1 MLIYVLVINI
11 VGFIAMWYDKAMAR
25 ARKYRVPESRLLLIA
40 AAGGSIGVYLGIH
53 IFRHK
58 VNNLIFTL
66 GVPIILIVQ
75 IIIFRNFR

>member
-1 MLIYVLVINI
+1 MLIYVLAINI
-11 VGFIAMWYDKAMAR
+11 VGFIAMWYDKVMAR

-40 AAGGSIGVYLGIH
+40 AAGGSVGVYLGINV
-53 IFRHK
+53 FRHK

-66 GVPIILIVQ
+66 GVPVILIVQ